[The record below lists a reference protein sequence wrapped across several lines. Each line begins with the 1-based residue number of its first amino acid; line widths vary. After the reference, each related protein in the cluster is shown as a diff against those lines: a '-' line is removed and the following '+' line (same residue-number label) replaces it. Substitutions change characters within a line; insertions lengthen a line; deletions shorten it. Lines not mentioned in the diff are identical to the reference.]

1 MFQGGSGK
9 TVPKPAKNENK
20 DKNKTL
26 LPNHMS
32 GPFVEEMK
40 TLLQRH

>member
-20 DKNKTL
+20 DNNGIGKNSLSVT
-26 LPNHMS
+26 
-32 GPFVEEMK
+32 
-40 TLLQRH
+40 T